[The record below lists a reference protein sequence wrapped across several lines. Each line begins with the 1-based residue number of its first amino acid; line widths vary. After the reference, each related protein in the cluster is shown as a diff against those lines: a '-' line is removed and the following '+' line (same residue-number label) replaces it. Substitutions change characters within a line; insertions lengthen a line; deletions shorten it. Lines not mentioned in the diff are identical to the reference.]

1 MERKDSCSYLP
12 RDDQSTGNFG
22 MAKTFLIGF
31 LLRPAALLS
40 LGRVRI
46 LFPSANCPSG
56 DFGGA
61 YAPPQDK
68 NFSLSLRT
76 IGLVKQ
82 NSYSPSGQQGLLP
95 QEKEK

>member
-12 RDDQSTGNFG
+12 RDDQSMGNFG

-56 DFGGA
+56 
-61 YAPPQDK
+61 
-68 NFSLSLRT
+68 
-76 IGLVKQ
+76 
-82 NSYSPSGQQGLLP
+82 
-95 QEKEK
+95 E